1 MAEREALST
10 LAALPVITRQELA
23 GRKVR
28 LTSSVSPSEYPLLP
42 CHIPAEFH
50 AFGVVHIVKMKIKTV
65 RLGRPGYI
73 YNLSPSFVVK
83 KNNQGNA
90 A

>member
-1 MAEREALST
+1 MAESEALST

-23 GRKVR
+23 GRKVG

-65 RLGRPGYI
+65 RLGRLGYI
-73 YNLSPSFVVK
+73 YNLSPSFIVK

>member
-1 MAEREALST
+1 MAEFEALST

-23 GRKVR
+23 GRKVE
-28 LTSSVSPSEYPLLP
+28 LTSSVSPSKYRLLP

-50 AFGVVHIVKMKIKTV
+50 AFGAVHIVKMKINTV
-65 RLGRPGYI
+65 RRGRLGYI
-73 YNLSPSFVVK
+73 YNLSPSFRVK

>member
-1 MAEREALST
+1 MAECEALNTSAAV
-10 LAALPVITRQELA
+10 LAAAQQELT

-28 LTSSVSPSEYPLLP
+28 LTFSLSPSEYPLLP

-65 RLGRPGYI
+65 RLGWLGYI
-73 YNLSPSFVVK
+73 YNLSPSFIVK
-83 KNNQGNA
+83 KNNQGSA